1 MLIAWDPVA
10 QREVWRADR
19 PTAWNG
25 GTLATAG
32 GLVFQGTGDGRFLAL
47 DARTGK
53 EVWST
58 DNQAATLAG
67 PVTYE
72 VGGEQHVAVLGGYGS
87 AFFLVT
93 GFLAPEGRN
102 INGRVYAFKLGG
114 AAARPVLG
122 LQKITTPRPPVVP
135 IDAKAY
141 NRSGYLYEGNCAI
154 CHGVSAVS
162 GGVLPDL
169 RRSPRLQD
177 AIAWRRAVVDG
188 DLAPAGMPRFGK
200 YVTPADAELIR
211 AYVAK
216 QAAILY
222 EAEGGRPK

>member
-1 MLIAWDPVA
+1 
-10 QREVWRADR
+10 
-19 PTAWNG
+19 
-25 GTLATAG
+25 
-32 GLVFQGTGDGRFLAL
+32 
-47 DARTGK
+47 
-53 EVWST
+53 
-58 DNQAATLAG
+58 
-67 PVTYE
+67 
-72 VGGEQHVAVLGGYGS
+72 
-87 AFFLVT
+87 
-93 GFLAPEGRN
+93 
-102 INGRVYAFKLGG
+102 
-114 AAARPVLG
+114 
-122 LQKITTPRPPVVP
+122 
-135 IDAKAY
+135 
-141 NRSGYLYEGNCAI
+141 
-154 CHGVSAVS
+154 VS